1 MCFILL
7 VTQVHLELQHLVSNC
22 KTLERFELFCLHC
35 KSTQIGPSTWPTG
48 QFCGIPFTACGCT
61 KRSCTKSALIW
72 STVRVRLP
80 IVLNFVTCVCLCGCM
95 RIFSGSKMRQSGSEI
110 VLLVAPTCGGEW
122 LRLGE
127 CAFVWTGQCVLQS
140 FTLLPIILAVQVLH
154 PPPPPTDP
162 KTAGHQSSQTLRTQ
176 CWPYYFFEI
185 AHIHS
190 FQLIPKPS
198 DRSYGVLFEMALP
211 ISAPKI
217 EKTLFAMG
225 VTCRKGNILVSVKTI
240 FSAAAF

>member
-35 KSTQIGPSTWPTG
+35 KSTQIGLSTWPTG

-80 IVLNFVTCVCLCGCM
+80 IVPNFVTCVCLCDCM

-110 VLLVAPTCGGEW
+110 VLLVAPTCGVEW

-127 CAFVWTGQCVLQS
+127 CAFVWTVC
-140 FTLLPIILAVQVLH
+140 
-154 PPPPPTDP
+154 
-162 KTAGHQSSQTLRTQ
+162 
-176 CWPYYFFEI
+176 
-185 AHIHS
+185 
-190 FQLIPKPS
+190 
-198 DRSYGVLFEMALP
+198 
-211 ISAPKI
+211 
-217 EKTLFAMG
+217 
-225 VTCRKGNILVSVKTI
+225 VSVCVTKFHSPADYTCSASLAPTSTTNRSQNGWTPVFPDAPNTMLTI
-240 FSAAAF
+240 LLLRNRT

>member
-35 KSTQIGPSTWPTG
+35 KSMQIGLSTWPTG

-80 IVLNFVTCVCLCGCM
+80 IVSNFVTCVCLCDCM

-127 CAFVWTGQCVLQS
+127 CAFVWTVCVSVLQS
-140 FTLLPIILAVQVLH
+140 FTLLPIILA
-154 PPPPPTDP
+154 PTTTTTNRSQNGWTPVFPDSP
-162 KTAGHQSSQTLRTQ
+162 KTMLTILLLRNRT
-176 CWPYYFFEI
+176 
-185 AHIHS
+185 
-190 FQLIPKPS
+190 
-198 DRSYGVLFEMALP
+198 
-211 ISAPKI
+211 
-217 EKTLFAMG
+217 
-225 VTCRKGNILVSVKTI
+225 
-240 FSAAAF
+240 